1 MNSVHAPHTRQ
12 FHTERISHV
21 VMKKKKKRPS
31 KINKMSKQK
40 PALDKRKQQL
50 VTCIQLATEHIRDQK
65 TDTNPN
71 KRNVYSIK
79 SANQIE
85 YDRREARSR
94 DFQSNSREKYKQR
107 NMRWTDSVH
116 LRERDG
122 DLERDLQ
129 FSSVLFIR
137 VLHYLGH
144 LMHWKCTSIYQ
155 YVLPGV
161 SLPK

>member
-1 MNSVHAPHTRQ
+1 
-12 FHTERISHV
+12 
-21 VMKKKKKRPS
+21 
-31 KINKMSKQK
+31 MSKQK

-79 SANQIE
+79 SAYQIE

-94 DFQSNSREKYKQR
+94 DFQSNSRKKYKQR

-116 LRERDG
+116 FRERWG
-122 DLERDLQ
+122 FGEEICNLVQCFSLE
-129 FSSVLFIR
+129 FCLFCGI
-137 VLHYLGH
+137 
-144 LMHWKCTSIYQ
+144 
-155 YVLPGV
+155 
-161 SLPK
+161 